1 MRIIGFV
8 IFLIIFLLFIEFFT
22 LLFVNTGLAYDKA
35 RFQVISMLTS
45 VGYTTKE
52 SEHISNHKRR
62 RKIASWVMIL
72 GYVGNVTFVSFLI
85 SLIVSGDIPQVI
97 IVILG
102 IVSVIIFSMKSHK
115 VMSCID
121 KGLYFIIK
129 RKVFGGMYVK
139 YKALLEGKE
148 YCIYTITMQKNN
160 FLIGKTLMESKLIRD
175 YELQVLMVE
184 RKGHQINCPKPTYVF
199 EVEDEITIYGKLKNI
214 QIIFLK

>member
-8 IFLIIFLLFIEFFT
+8 IFLIIFLIFIEFFT

-52 SEHISNHKRR
+52 SEYISSHKRR

-85 SLIVSGDIPQVI
+85 TLIVSGDVPQVI

-102 IVSVIIFSMKSHK
+102 IVSLIIFSMKSHK

-121 KGLYFIIK
+121 KCLYFIIK
-129 RKVFGGMYVK
+129 RKIFGGMYVK

-148 YCIYTITMQKNN
+148 YCIYTITMQENN

-175 YELQVLMVE
+175 YELQILMVE
-184 RKGHQINCPKPTYVF
+184 RKEHQINCPKPTYIF
-199 EVEDEITIYGKLKNI
+199 EVGDEITIYGKLKNI

>member
-8 IFLIIFLLFIEFFT
+8 IFLIIFLIFIEFFT

-52 SEHISNHKRR
+52 SEHILSHKRR

-85 SLIVSGDIPQVI
+85 TLIVSGDVPQAI
-97 IVILG
+97 MVILG
-102 IVSVIIFSMKSHK
+102 IVSLIIFSIKSHK

-121 KGLYFIIK
+121 KCLYFIIK
-129 RKVFGGMYVK
+129 RKIFGGMYVK

-148 YCIYTITMQKNN
+148 YCIYTITMQENN

-175 YELQVLMVE
+175 YELQILMVE
-184 RKGHQINCPKPTYVF
+184 RKEHQINCPKPTYIF
-199 EVEDEITIYGKLKNI
+199 EVGDEITIYGKLKNI

>member
-8 IFLIIFLLFIEFFT
+8 IFLVIFLLFIEFFT

-85 SLIVSGDIPQVI
+85 TLIVSGDVPEVI
-97 IVILG
+97 IIIIG
-102 IVSVIIFSMKSHK
+102 IVSIIIFSMKSHK
-115 VMSCID
+115 IMSGID
-121 KGLYFIIK
+121 KGIYFIIK
-129 RKVFGGMYVK
+129 RKIFGGMYVK

-148 YCIYTITMQKNN
+148 YCIYTITMQENN
-160 FLIGKTLMESKLIRD
+160 FLIGKTLIESKLIRD

-199 EVEDEITIYGKLKNI
+199 EVGDEITIYGKLKNI